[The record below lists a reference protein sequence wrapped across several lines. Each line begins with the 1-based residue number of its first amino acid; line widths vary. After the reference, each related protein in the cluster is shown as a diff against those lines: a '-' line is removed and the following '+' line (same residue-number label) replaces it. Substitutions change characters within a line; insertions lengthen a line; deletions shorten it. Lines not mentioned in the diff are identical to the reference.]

1 MENFTQVRVELDIQ
15 AQKMISQYMINNERI
30 EKEIE
35 AGIKKAFESIDLE
48 KEVERS
54 VKNCIEQAIKQSA
67 EWGKIRD
74 AVKKKTDEI
83 VETYIEKSIA
93 KFRQDFTDG
102 GL

>member
-54 VKNCIEQAIKQSA
+54 VKNCIERAIRDSA
-67 EWGKIRD
+67 DWGKIRD

-83 VETYIEKSIA
+83 VEKYIETSIA
-93 KFRQDFTDG
+93 QFKRDYN
-102 GL
+102 

>member
-1 MENFTQVRVELDIQ
+1 MENYTQLKVELVVM
-15 AQKMISQYMINNERI
+15 AQKLISQYMITNERI

-35 AGIKKAFESIDLE
+35 AGIKRAFETIDLE

-54 VKNCIEQAIKQSA
+54 VKNAIERAIKDSS

-83 VETYIEKSIA
+83 VEAYIENAISKV
-93 KFRQDFTDG
+93 RQDFQTE
-102 GL
+102 